1 MCAHKGESG
10 EHGPSRPEVPALVQ
24 LWHRVL
30 EQTWITQ
37 SLCFAYI
44 KWHPLF
50 PKVLRKFLLLSLCQQ
65 STLHCLCSI
74 LSWKGP
80 SRWESACSTK
90 EGREMSLIQHK
101 ACLCTFTTLICPL
114 PVSQYRWDDGKEQH
128 EVIWAHQM
136 EQEISLNCSWGIYLD
151 CRFPW

>member
-24 LWHRVL
+24 LGHRVL

-50 PKVLRKFLLLSLCQQ
+50 PKVLLKFLLLSLCQQ

-101 ACLCTFTTLICPL
+101 ACLCTLQHSSAPCLFFSTDGMMGRSNMKSFGHIRWSRFHLIAAGAFT
-114 PVSQYRWDDGKEQH
+114 
-128 EVIWAHQM
+128 
-136 EQEISLNCSWGIYLD
+136 
-151 CRFPW
+151 